1 MDINQI
7 YISKETSFG
16 YKLVKADKLFELEH
30 FNIVPAG
37 PDEFYL
43 EKKLQFKKIN
53 STDIG
58 KYNFTHSKI
67 KEVQINNGLSNLKTL
82 PKILAYIY
90 KIIANSNKIIKNS
103 KLAITKM
110 PTLKESNS
118 VISVIS
124 QENKEI
130 KIKGREYIKNLDIS
144 YPKPDSNLC
153 VYEIFSQSELN
164 GIKVEIKF
172 ELTNKEMIKIKL

>member
-7 YISKETSFG
+7 YISKETPFG
-16 YKLVKADKLFELEH
+16 YKLVKATKLIELEN

-43 EKKLQFKKIN
+43 EKKSQYKKIN
-53 STDIG
+53 SSDIG
-58 KYNFTHSKI
+58 KYNFTNSKI
-67 KEVQINNGLSNLKTL
+67 KEVQINNGLSSLKSL
-82 PKILAYIY
+82 HKILVHIY
-90 KIIANSNKIIKNS
+90 KLIGNSNKIIKNS
-103 KLAITKM
+103 KLSITKV
-110 PTLKESNS
+110 P
-118 VISVIS
+118 IG
-124 QENKEI
+124 EN
-130 KIKGREYIKNLDIS
+130 KIKGREYIKTIDIS

-172 ELTNKEMIKIKL
+172 ELTNQEMIKIKS